1 MIGAREAALLTL
13 YEIFKNSAYSNLALK
28 ERMIKCKG
36 MTEPEKAL
44 LTNLVYGVVS
54 RHYTLIHIIGKYSSV
69 KPKKLADYVRIILE
83 LGLYQLLY
91 TDKIPESAA
100 VNESV
105 KLAKRYGRKGSD
117 RFVNAVLRS
126 FCRNGC
132 RISYPENTEQYLSV
146 KYSYSTDMVKLF
158 ADNFGKERAEKIMT
172 ALNEPAPLIL
182 RANILKCSAEQLIS
196 ELKASGIKAELCDGS
211 LVYSEGFDI
220 AESKLYKSGYFSIQ
234 DSAAYNAAIMLAPQP
249 GETVIDMCA
258 APGGKSTHMAELM
271 NNKGHIISCDI
282 HEHKIRLIQGSAKRL
297 GIDIIDARISDGTAE
312 NTAFIGMA
320 DRVLCDVPCSGLGI
334 IRRKPDIKLGRTDIS
349 GLPELQLKILENGA
363 KYVKRGGTLVYSTC
377 TLNNTEN
384 GDVISAFLAD
394 SDEFSK
400 QYEKTY
406 SPDTD
411 GSDGFYICKLVK
423 K

>member
-36 MTEPEKAL
+36 MSDPEKAL

-54 RHYTLIHIIGKYSSV
+54 RHYTLIHIIGKYSSI

-126 FCRNGC
+126 FCRDGC
-132 RISYPENTEQYLSV
+132 QISYPDNADQYLSV
-146 KYSYSTDMVKLF
+146 KYSYSIDMVKQF
-158 ADNFGKERAEKIMT
+158 INNFGRERAEKVMA
-172 ALNEPAPLIL
+172 ALNEPAPLML
-182 RANILKCSAEQLIS
+182 RANTLKCSAEQLII
-196 ELKASGIKAELCDGS
+196 ELNKRGIKAGLCEDS
-211 LVYSEGFDI
+211 LIHSEGFDI
-220 AESKLYKSGYFSIQ
+220 AESDLYKNGYFSVQ
-234 DSAAYNAAIMLAPQP
+234 DRAAYNAAIALAPQP

-258 APGGKSTHMAELM
+258 APGGKSTHIAELM
-271 NNKGHIISCDI
+271 NNQGHIISCDI
-282 HEHKIRLIQGSAKRL
+282 HEHKINLIKGSAKRL

-312 NTAFIGMA
+312 NPALIGTA
-320 DRVLCDVPCSGLGI
+320 DRVLCDVPCSGWGI
-334 IRRKPDIKLGRTDIS
+334 IRRKPDIKLGKSNIDE
-349 GLPELQLKILENGA
+349 LPEIQLKILKNGA
-363 KYVKRGGTLVYSTC
+363 EYVKPAGTLVYSTC
-377 TLNNTEN
+377 TLNSLEN
-384 GDVISAFLAD
+384 DDVISAFL
-394 SDEFSK
+394 SGNSEFEK

-406 SPDTD
+406 FPDTD
-411 GSDGFYICKLVK
+411 GSDGFYICRLVK
-423 K
+423 I